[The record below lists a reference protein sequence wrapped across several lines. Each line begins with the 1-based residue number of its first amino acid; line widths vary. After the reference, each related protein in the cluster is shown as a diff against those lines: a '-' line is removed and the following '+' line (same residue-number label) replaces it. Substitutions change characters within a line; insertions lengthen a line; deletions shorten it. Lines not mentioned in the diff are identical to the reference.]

1 MYEQCKFKSQCQCAK
16 FIGEKKEQWQT
27 LASWLFGPGQLVHGQ
42 LSKHSDWLQACF
54 PHTSMSSVLLVGQA
68 YMWAHGHG
76 KSGGLADQHDRH
88 AADLLCRG
96 FV

>member
-1 MYEQCKFKSQCQCAK
+1 M
-16 FIGEKKEQWQT
+16 
-27 LASWLFGPGQLVHGQ
+27 HGQ
-42 LSKHSDWLQACF
+42 LSKHSDWLQACL

-76 KSGGLADQHDRH
+76 KSGGLDDQHDRH

-96 FV
+96 LVQLALGGSGGQVEMEFKVCIDPDCMLRQCVCVLD